1 LAHCVRE
8 AAELIVTTE
17 EEEEESKGCFNPK
30 LIARR

>member
-1 LAHCVRE
+1 LAHGVHE
-8 AAELIVTTE
+8 AAELIVTNQ

>member
-1 LAHCVRE
+1 LAHGVRE